1 MGLASHPAAEE
12 SDRTGKAPHARSD
25 DVQDLAGRGL
35 RAQKKNDRF
44 NNIIEPNE
52 LQKSGLFHSRL
63 DRQRSEPPHQR
74 TATKGCAPDNHG
86 RAQDDPIESAGF
98 QRRFTSMFAGRK
110 RLGLRPRNKSACAE
124 FMRRSRPPTT
134 GPTVSVPPPCEAFTN

>member
-52 LQKSGLFHSRL
+52 LQKSGLFHNRL

-98 QRRFTSMFAGRK
+98 QRRFTSMFAGRE
-110 RLGLRPRNKSACAE
+110 RCCFAIYANGREVNEPSDAHFLAGGNQ
-124 FMRRSRPPTT
+124 
-134 GPTVSVPPPCEAFTN
+134 GGHAFVMNDCC